1 MIISLPVIPY
11 YTPFLNFSII
21 CNIPYFC
28 YAHTINHITVADK
41 RDFEGIYQLVCQLEE
56 TEFDQEAM
64 YEVFQHV
71 ISDHTV
77 FISKDYD
84 RITGYLV
91 LSITYQMH
99 HCGKVAEVV
108 ELCVSNSFQN
118 RKIGTALLQKAQEY
132 AIQQGCV
139 NMDIK
144 TNQKRKDAHRF
155 YARNGFINTHY
166 TFTKVIKKS

>member
-1 MIISLPVIPY
+1 M
-11 YTPFLNFSII
+11 
-21 CNIPYFC
+21 
-28 YAHTINHITVADK
+28 NHITVADK
-41 RDFEGIYQLVCQLEE
+41 RDFEDIYQLVCQLEE

-118 RKIGTALLQKAQEY
+118 RKIGTDLLNHAMTY
-132 AIQQGCV
+132 AKLHGCV
-139 NMDIK
+139 NMDIT

-155 YARNGFINTHY
+155 YSRNGLNNTHY
-166 TFTKVIKKS
+166 KFTRQL

>member
-28 YAHTINHITVADK
+28 YAHTMNHITVADK

-99 HCGKVAEVV
+99 NCGKVAEVM
-108 ELCVSNSFQN
+108 ELCVNNSFQN
-118 RKIGTALLQKAQEY
+118 RKIGTDLLNHAMIY
-132 AIQQGCV
+132 AKPHGCV
-139 NMDIK
+139 NMDI
-144 TNQKRKDAHRF
+144 TAN
-155 YARNGFINTHY
+155 
-166 TFTKVIKKS
+166 

>member
-118 RKIGTALLQKAQEY
+118 RKIGTDLLNHAMIY
-132 AIQQGCV
+132 AKPHGCV
-139 NMDIK
+139 NMDI
-144 TNQKRKDAHRF
+144 TAN
-155 YARNGFINTHY
+155 
-166 TFTKVIKKS
+166 

>member
-1 MIISLPVIPY
+1 MNQIREADIQD
-11 YTPFLNFSII
+11 FS
-21 CNIPYFC
+21 
-28 YAHTINHITVADK
+28 
-41 RDFEGIYQLVCQLEE
+41 GIYHLVCLLEE
-56 TEFDQEAM
+56 TQFDKDAM
-64 YEVFQHV
+64 YEVFLHTLNNN
-71 ISDHTV
+71 TV
-77 FISKDYD
+77 FVSCENNI
-84 RITGYLV
+84 ITGYLV

-99 HCGKVAEVV
+99 HCGKVAEII
-108 ELCVSNSFQN
+108 ELCVDDPYHN

>member
-21 CNIPYFC
+21 CNISYFC
-28 YAHTINHITVADK
+28 YAHHMNIITVAEE

-118 RKIGTALLQKAQEY
+118 RKIGTDLLNH
-132 AIQQGCV
+132 AITCAKLHGCV
-139 NMDIK
+139 NMDIT
-144 TNQKRKDAHRF
+144 TNQKRKDAHRL
-155 YARNGFINTHY
+155 YSRNGLNNTHY
-166 TFTKVIKKS
+166 KFTRQL